1 MNTDPATRQPETFAA
16 IDAARREREHKRT
29 VCSTSGRTLAA
40 LRHEYPGL
48 IGGLI
53 DGNAALLA
61 ENNRLRDAAGDAV
74 VTLEGMSSD
83 LVPLWSMKAR
93 LLLEAAE
100 KLRAAMAR

>member
-1 MNTDPATRQPETFAA
+1 MTEPELQH
-16 IDAARREREHKRT
+16 ARRPHMDQFHAEQRAINTACTRRT
-29 VCSTSGRTLAA
+29 CTVAEAVSWEA
-40 LRHEYPGL
+40 LGAKYPQVQQM
-48 IGGLI
+48 
-53 DGNAALLA
+53 LA

-74 VTLEGMSSD
+74 VTLEGMSQD